1 VIVEPQPIDQRFGA
15 LETKHPRLRIAG
27 LRPRCDGSRFQET
40 EAERREAAQMLG
52 ILVETRSH
60 TDAIGKFDAHRASR
74 FGCKTWRRKL
84 RDAERRCAVQRSKG
98 NL

>member
-1 VIVEPQPIDQRFGA
+1 
-15 LETKHPRLRIAG
+15 
-27 LRPRCDGSRFQET
+27 
-40 EAERREAAQMLG
+40 MLG

-98 NL
+98 NLVRRLGVDGKKQRAEQRIQLVHRPLLKRRR